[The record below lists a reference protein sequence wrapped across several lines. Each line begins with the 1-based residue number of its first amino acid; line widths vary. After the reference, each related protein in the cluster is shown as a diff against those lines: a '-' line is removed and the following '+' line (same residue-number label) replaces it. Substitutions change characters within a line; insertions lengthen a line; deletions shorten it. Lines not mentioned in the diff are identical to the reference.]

1 MQRCFVL
8 SFILWLCCVTTTQ
21 GTLYLSCEQGN
32 DLYQVLKDNDIP
44 CRRFDN
50 PSQAVAQAP
59 ANAGVLILAQDYPLK
74 ATQIK
79 ASVLAEAA
87 QKHLRLYIEFPGPI
101 AGLRLG
107 SIQTASLAR
116 CVVTSDLFGETLTPM
131 RILAIHGCHFVT
143 AEHDAPHLV
152 LARVAGYNTAVYGLP
167 PKDVH
172 PILFEHPSRDR
183 LLISTTKLSG
193 CVRGRYG
200 PQAAWQHL
208 WKVILQWLDPQ
219 FPIDALKWTASVRP
233 MYSRT
238 ETLPENAIKRAVTQ
252 GVDWYSQGNFL
263 VHPSWKHVWLENEGG
278 GTDPFGPPMDLSLP
292 AGDGSLGILEGHAS
306 RVHFN
311 GDQQYRYWMRA
322 DCQAESALALSM
334 RASLDGDQRSQAIAK
349 NLMNYMYRSSNL
361 RQGPRN
367 DPDSPT
373 YGLMGWATTHPH
385 VYYGDDNA
393 RVFLGS
399 IGVAAN
405 LSSSA
410 WDQQIC
416 ELILANFRTT
426 GRYGFRGPRLEDK
439 QIQAR
444 GWQDYWQGKRT
455 NIHPHFESW
464 IWTSY
469 LWLYDKVEHDILL
482 TRTRAAI
489 TRCMEAYPNWKWTNG
504 IQQERGR
511 MILVLAWLI
520 RVDDTAQH
528 RAWLKQVATD
538 MLAHQDECG
547 GIQEEVGK
555 SGGQYGPPRSNAAY
569 GTNEAPLIQ
578 ENGDPAADMLYTTNF
593 AFFGLNEAA
602 AATGD
607 AFYQKA
613 VDRMANFLIRIQSRS
628 ETHPD
633 LDGAWFRGFDME
645 RWEYW
650 GSNAD
655 HGWGVWGTLTGWT
668 QNWIVSTLAL
678 RQQKTS
684 LWDLTRNSKIAEHFD
699 QCRQHMLPHDQ
710 IQLPVPQQVK
720 HDAMGRKIS
729 LKNSPSTNYP
739 GERGAASLLD
749 GLLSHANHLNHTD
762 PEWLGFQ
769 GHDLEATID
778 LQQLR
783 RINRVSLHCMQQV
796 SVGIF
801 LPKRVDVYVS
811 DNGSDFRLVTT
822 LVSDIDAHE
831 AGPLNHLF
839 TAKAVGQQARFLR
852 IVAHNVGSIP
862 GWHRAKGA
870 KAWLFADEIL
880 VNAQPESETP

>member
-1 MQRCFVL
+1 M
-8 SFILWLCCVTTTQ
+8 
-21 GTLYLSCEQGN
+21 LYLSSAPDN
-32 DLYQVLKDNDIP
+32 DLHRVLKANGIA
-44 CRRFDN
+44 CRRFDT
-50 PSQAVAQAP
+50 PTQAVAQAP

-74 ATQIK
+74 ATNIE
-79 ASVLAEAA
+79 APVLNAA
-87 QKHLRLYIEFPGPI
+87 ARKNLRLYIEFPRAIPGM
-101 AGLRLG
+101 RLD
-107 SIQTASLAR
+107 SIQTAALAR
-116 CVVTSDLFGETLTPM
+116 CVVTSKMFGKALEPM
-131 RILAIHGCHFVT
+131 RILAIHGCHFVR
-143 AEHDAPHLV
+143 AEHDAPQLV
-152 LARVAGYNTAVYGLP
+152 LARVAGYNKAVYGLP
-167 PKDVH
+167 AKDVQ
-172 PILFEHPSRDR
+172 PILIAHPEHDN

-193 CVRGRYG
+193 CVKGRYG

-208 WKVILQWLDPQ
+208 WKVVLQWLDPQ
-219 FPIDALKWTASVRP
+219 LRIDGLKWTASVRP
-233 MYSRT
+233 MYGKHQ
-238 ETLPENAIKRAVTQ
+238 TLPGDAVEQAVTR

-263 VHPSWKHVWLENEGG
+263 VHPTWKHVWLENEGG
-278 GTDPFGPPMDLSLP
+278 GTDPFGPPMNLSLP
-292 AGDGSLGILEGHAS
+292 TGNGSLGILEGHAS
-306 RVHFN
+306 RVYCN

-334 RASLDGDQRSQAIAK
+334 RARLDGDARSQGIAE

-367 DPDSPT
+367 DPNSPS
-373 YGLMGWATTHPH
+373 YGLMGWATTHPY

-399 IGVAAN
+399 IGAAAN
-405 LSSSA
+405 LDSSA

-444 GWQDYWQGKRT
+444 GWQDYWQGKRI

-469 LWLYDKVEHDILL
+469 LWLYDKVGHDVLL

-489 TRCMEAYPNWKWTNG
+489 KRCMEAYPNWKWTNG

-528 RAWLKQVATD
+528 RAWLKLVATD
-538 MLAHQDECG
+538 MLAHQDACG

-578 ENGDPAADMLYTTNF
+578 ANGDPAADMLYTTNF

-613 VDRMANFLIRIQSRS
+613 VDRMADFLIRIQSRS

-668 QNWIVSTLAL
+668 QNWIVSSLAL
-678 RQQKTS
+678 RRQKTS
-684 LWDLTRNSKIAEHFD
+684 LWDLTRNI
-699 QCRQHMLPHDQ
+699 
-710 IQLPVPQQVK
+710 
-720 HDAMGRKIS
+720 
-729 LKNSPSTNYP
+729 
-739 GERGAASLLD
+739 
-749 GLLSHANHLNHTD
+749 
-762 PEWLGFQ
+762 
-769 GHDLEATID
+769 
-778 LQQLR
+778 
-783 RINRVSLHCMQQV
+783 
-796 SVGIF
+796 
-801 LPKRVDVYVS
+801 
-811 DNGSDFRLVTT
+811 
-822 LVSDIDAHE
+822 
-831 AGPLNHLF
+831 
-839 TAKAVGQQARFLR
+839 
-852 IVAHNVGSIP
+852 
-862 GWHRAKGA
+862 
-870 KAWLFADEIL
+870 
-880 VNAQPESETP
+880 